1 MDLNEYDEK
10 NPENLEETNLEENA
24 GYTAF
29 PGSNTMG
36 EGPPLSGRFAA
47 FFKSFFTTK
56 KKRGRP
62 AAKNPYQG
70 DVVKNAEGEGDQNIA
85 GASMGIV
92 KGAARL
98 PAIEYERRRRYH
110 DYEKMDEYPEI
121 GAALD
126 IYADDATQTHLDGEM
141 VLVETEDQRV
151 KDAVL
156 DFVEITDLDK
166 YLWDIIRNMC
176 KYGDCFVE
184 NIVDMN
190 NPDAGI
196 QRLKILNPV
205 YIYRKE
211 DRYGYL
217 QGFIQEVPAST
228 AETQQYTSM
237 GRYNKKSTIQLD
249 RNQLVHFRL
258 HTSDSNYYPY
268 GKSIC
273 APGVRAWKSLRM
285 MEDAML
291 IYRLHRA
298 PERRIFY
305 IDTGN
310 LPQTKVEMFME
321 RIKAKFKKE
330 KFFNND
336 SMNADERYNPLAA
349 EEDFFIPLKNG
360 QGTKIETLP
369 GAQNLGEI
377 DDVRYFR
384 DKVLASMKIPKD
396 FIVEKDK
403 SPERKANLSQ
413 LDAKF
418 AKAVMR
424 VQRDTEVCLET
435 LIKRH
440 LELRAFPKS
449 LINSL
454 KIKLAPPSDLNEKR
468 KLELAEQK
476 TRVVQAVKGLMLFS
490 DEYIYKNFY
499 QMNNLEIEELKSQ
512 KETEQ
517 REAAPP
523 PGQELGQAPG
533 QAPGMPPEGGA
544 PPPADQGGA

>member
-1 MDLNEYDEK
+1 MDLNDNNNDEHLD
-10 NPENLEETNLEENA
+10 ENLDENA

-36 EGPPLSGRFAA
+36 AGSPLSGRFAA

-56 KKRGRP
+56 RKPGRP
-62 AAKNPYQG
+62 PTQDPYRG
-70 DVVKNAEGEGDQNIA
+70 DVVKNADGEPDGGSIQGSVNV
-85 GASMGIV
+85 V
-92 KGAARL
+92 KGATSL
-98 PAIEYERRRRYH
+98 PQVEYERRRRYA

-141 VLVETEDQRV
+141 LTVETEDERV
-151 KDAVL
+151 KVAVEQ
-156 DFVEITDLDK
+156 FVSETNLDK

-196 QRLKILNPV
+196 QRLKVLNPV
-205 YIYRKE
+205 FIFRRE
-211 DRYGYL
+211 DRFGYL
-217 QGFIQEVPAST
+217 KGFIQEVPQST
-228 AETQQYTSM
+228 AAAGNYGQ
-237 GRYNKKSTIQLD
+237 GAKLDKKNTIQLD
-249 RNQLVHFRL
+249 RNQLIHFRL

-330 KFFNND
+330 KFFNNE
-336 SMNADERYNPLAA
+336 SGNADERFNPLSA
-349 EEDFFIPLKNG
+349 EEDFFVPMKNG

-424 VQRDTEVCLET
+424 VQRDAEVCLET

-440 LELRAFPKS
+440 LELRKFPKS
-449 LINSL
+449 LINPI
-454 KIKLAPPSDLNEKR
+454 KIKLAPPSDLSEKR

-476 TRVVQAVKGLMLFS
+476 TRVVQAVKGLALFS
-490 DEYIYKNFY
+490 DEYLYKNFY
-499 QMNNLEIEELKSQ
+499 KMNDMEIEEIKNQLEAQ
-512 KETEQ
+512 QAEQ
-517 REAAPP
+517 APPPGGAPGGAPP
-523 PGQELGQAPG
+523 PGQQT
-533 QAPGMPPEGGA
+533 PGMPPEGGA
-544 PPPADQGGA
+544 PKPEPGE

>member
-1 MDLNEYDEK
+1 MDLKENKDRDE
-10 NPENLEETNLEENA
+10 LLDENA
-24 GYTAF
+24 GYTQF
-29 PGSNTMG
+29 PGSNTFG
-36 EGPPLSGRFAA
+36 RGNPLSGRFAA

-56 KKRGRP
+56 KKPGRP
-62 AAKNPYQG
+62 PTQDPYRG
-70 DVVKNAEGEGDQNIA
+70 DVVKHADGEQDGSIEGAINV
-85 GASMGIV
+85 V
-92 KGAARL
+92 KGATSL
-98 PAIEYERRRRYH
+98 PQVEYERRRRYN

-126 IYADDATQTHLDGEM
+126 IYADDATQTHLDGQM
-141 VLVETEDQRV
+141 VVPVTDDERV
-151 KDAVL
+151 KEAVEQ
-156 DFVEITDLDK
+156 FVYETDLDK

-205 YIYRKE
+205 FIFRRE
-211 DRYGYL
+211 DRFGYL
-217 QGFIQEVPAST
+217 KGFVQEVPQST
-228 AETQQYTSM
+228 AAANQYGGSTKLDK
-237 GRYNKKSTIQLD
+237 RNTIQLD
-249 RNQLVHFRL
+249 RNQLIHFRL

-330 KFFNND
+330 KYFNND
-336 SMNADERYNPLAA
+336 TGNADERYNPLSA
-349 EEDFFIPLKNG
+349 EEDFFVPIKNG

-396 FIVEKDK
+396 FIVEQDK
-403 SPERKANLSQ
+403 SPERKANLAQ

-424 VQRDTEVCLET
+424 VQRDAEVCLET

-440 LELRAFPKS
+440 LELRKFPKV
-449 LINSL
+449 LINPL
-454 KIKLAPPSDLNEKR
+454 KIKLAPPSDMNEKR

-476 TRVVQAVKGLMLFS
+476 TRVVQAIKGLMLFS
-490 DEYIYKNFY
+490 DEYLYKNY
-499 QMNNLEIEELKSQ
+499 YELSDLEISEIKSQ
-512 KETEQ
+512 LEEQ
-517 REAAPP
+517 AAEQAEA
-523 PGQELGQAPG
+523 QA
-533 QAPGMPPEGGA
+533 AAAPPEGGGGGM
-544 PPPADQGGA
+544 PDQGGGPGGLGGAPQQELPQ